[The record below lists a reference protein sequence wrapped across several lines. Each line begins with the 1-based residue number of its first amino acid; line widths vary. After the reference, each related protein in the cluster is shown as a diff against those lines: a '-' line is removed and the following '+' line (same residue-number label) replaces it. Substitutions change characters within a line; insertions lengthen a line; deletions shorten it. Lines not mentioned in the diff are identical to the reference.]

1 MERLNS
7 EDVTAD
13 WPPEAKQAADAVIKV
28 VTSDEGKV
36 AEDIQHAGDL
46 VKGAASFVFQQIT
59 EAEKRFGDV
68 PDDMLYADGGLSDL
82 VMALVF
88 RIAEDAGIE
97 GADDQ
102 ATYAAALDEVDSL
115 AGFSEGD
122 EQEPPAEEA
131 MPDEEMQEPQE
142 QQAPQGRPLMAR

>member
-36 AEDIQHAGDL
+36 AEYIQHAGDL

-68 PDDMLYADGGLSDL
+68 PDDTLYADGGLSDL

-102 ATYAAALDEVDSL
+102 ATYAAALDEVDNL
-115 AGFSEGD
+115 AGFTD
-122 EQEPPAEEA
+122 EQELPAEEQ
-131 MPDEEMQEPQE
+131 MPGEEMQPQE
-142 QQAPQGRPLMAR
+142 QQAPRGRPLMAG

>member
-36 AEDIQHAGDL
+36 AEYIQHAGDL

-59 EAEKRFGDV
+59 EAEKRIGDI
-68 PDDMLYADGGLSDL
+68 PDELLYADGGLSDL

-102 ATYAAALDEVDSL
+102 ATYAAALDEVDNL
-115 AGFSEGD
+115 AGFTD
-122 EQEPPAEEA
+122 EQELPAEEQ
-131 MPDEEMQEPQE
+131 MPGEEMQPQE
-142 QQAPQGRPLMAR
+142 QQAPRGRPLMAG

>member
-36 AEDIQHAGDL
+36 AEYIQHAGDL

-102 ATYAAALDEVDSL
+102 ATYAAALDEVDNL
-115 AGFSEGD
+115 AGFTD
-122 EQEPPAEEA
+122 EQELPAEEQ
-131 MPDEEMQEPQE
+131 MPGEEMQPQE
-142 QQAPQGRPLMAR
+142 QQAPRGRPLMAG

>member
-1 MERLNS
+1 MVERLNS
-7 EDVTAD
+7 DDVTAD
-13 WPPEAKQAADAVIKV
+13 WPPEAKKAADAVIKV

-36 AEDIQHAGDL
+36 AEYIQHAGDL

-59 EAEKRFGDV
+59 EAEKRIGDI
-68 PDDMLYADGGLSDL
+68 PDELLYADGGLSDL

-102 ATYAAALDEVDSL
+102 ATYAAALDEVDNL
-115 AGFSEGD
+115 AGFTD
-122 EQEPPAEEA
+122 EQELPAEEQ
-131 MPDEEMQEPQE
+131 MPGEEMQPQE
-142 QQAPQGRPLMAR
+142 QQAPRGRPLMAG